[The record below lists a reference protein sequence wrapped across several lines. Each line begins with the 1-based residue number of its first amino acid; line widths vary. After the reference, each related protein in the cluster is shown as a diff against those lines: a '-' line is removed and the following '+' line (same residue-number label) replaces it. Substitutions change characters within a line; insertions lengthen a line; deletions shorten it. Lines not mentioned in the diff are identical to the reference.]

1 MPKVFIKSFGC
12 QMNLSDGERVRGL
25 LAERG
30 FGFTQREEEADVL
43 LVNTCAIRE
52 KAEDKLFS
60 LLGEWR
66 ALKRGRS
73 DLVVGVMGCVA
84 QAMKDE
90 IRKRNP
96 AVDVVVG
103 THNFHELPDLVEE
116 VLRNRQPITRIGRLR
131 DVIPDDLPAMRE
143 GKYHAWV
150 PVIYGCSY
158 FCTFCIV
165 PYTRG
170 PFQSREPDAIERE
183 VRQLVAEGFKEVTLL
198 GQTVDR
204 YGKDLD
210 GSRCNLASLL
220 RRLSAIP
227 GLLRIRFLTSHPV
240 DLDEELVEAVA
251 DLPNVMEYFHFPI
264 QAGSDR
270 ILEAMKRQHTVA
282 QYLEKVALIRR
293 RIPVAA
299 ISGDLIVGFPGETD
313 EDFQETLRIV
323 REVEFDSNNTATYSI
338 RPWTPAGKRED
349 QVPEEI
355 KRERL
360 QILNEAVAE
369 TAFRRNRK
377 LVGTVQ
383 EVLVDG
389 PSSRDAGILV
399 GRTRGN
405 KECYFPGPA
414 HLEGQIVQ
422 VRVTEARPFTLRGV
436 LADESM
442 TDQAAAAEPMA
453 REAGGREPLV
463 KLF

>member
-12 QMNLSDGERVRGL
+12 QMNLSDGERVGGL

-30 FGFTQREEEADVL
+30 FALTHDEDAADVL

-66 ALKRGRS
+66 GLKRSRPE
-73 DLVVGVMGCVA
+73 LVVGVMGCVA

-116 VLRNRQPITRIGRLR
+116 VLRNRQPITRIGKLR
-131 DVIPDDLPAMRE
+131 DAIPDDLPAMRE

-170 PFQSREPDAIERE
+170 PFQSREPEAIERE
-183 VRQLVAEGFKEVTLL
+183 VRALVADGYREITLL
-198 GQTVDR
+198 GQTVDH
-204 YGKDLD
+204 YGKDLAD
-210 GSRCNLASLL
+210 SPTTLSALL
-220 RRLSAIP
+220 RSLSGIA
-227 GLLRIRFLTSHPV
+227 GLERIRFLTSHPV
-240 DLDEELVEAVA
+240 DLDEELVSTVA
-251 DLPNVMEYFHFPI
+251 ELPNVMEYFHFPI
-264 QAGSDR
+264 QSGSDKV
-270 ILEAMKRQHTVA
+270 LDDMKRQHTVA
-282 QYLEKVALIRR
+282 RYLEKVALIRR
-293 RIPVAA
+293 YLPDAT

-313 EDFQETLRIV
+313 EDFEDTLRV
-323 REVEFDSNNTATYSI
+323 VGAVEFDSNNTATYSI
-338 RPWTPAGKRED
+338 RPWTPAGKRDD
-349 QVPEEI
+349 QVAEGI

-360 QILNEAVAE
+360 QRLNEAVAE
-369 TAFRRNRK
+369 SALRRNRR

-383 EVLVDG
+383 EVLVEG
-389 PSSRDAGILV
+389 PSSRSAAILV

-405 KECYFPGPA
+405 KECYFAGPPD
-414 HLEGQIVQ
+414 LEGRIVQ
-422 VRVTEARPFTLRGV
+422 VEITEARPFTLRGQLIESANV
-436 LADESM
+436 TKPKALEAETREQLAAVISVD
-442 TDQAAAAEPMA
+442 
-453 REAGGREPLV
+453 R
-463 KLF
+463 